1 MTERVKNQKIKRKYH
16 ESLGTGNKP
25 NNFENSD
32 GLDDVIARQ
41 LALEKS
47 NRKYPLRINKQT
59 VIFVSKEK
67 CNEEYAE
74 KYRKKIAASIKNGT
88 AVSF

>member
-1 MTERVKNQKIKRKYH
+1 MTEKVKNKSIKRKYH
-16 ESLGTGNKP
+16 ESLRTGNKP

-41 LALEKS
+41 LALEKA

-59 VIFVSKEK
+59 TIFVSKEK

-74 KYRKKIAASIKNGT
+74 MYRKKYQHI
-88 AVSF
+88 

>member
-1 MTERVKNQKIKRKYH
+1 MTERVKNKNLKRKYH
-16 ESLGTGNKP
+16 ESLGTGKKP

-41 LALEKS
+41 LALEKA